1 MKTKDIKKTLEAALL
16 DNGNME
22 QGLYEYELEE
32 LLDELIESMI
42 ADNDDFLFA
51 VTTQKNNLTGK
62 LSSAMLLIEKSGA
75 VHINEFARDRLKA
88 LWKDAYVR
96 NMKKLIPAFAKQ
108 LQEGDIPINGVKT
121 VLQA

>member
-1 MKTKDIKKTLEAALL
+1 MKTKDIQKTLETALL

>member
-1 MKTKDIKKTLEAALL
+1 MIKDIKKTLETALL
-16 DNGNME
+16 HNGNMA

-32 LLDELIESMI
+32 LLDKLMASMI
-42 ADNDDFLFA
+42 ADNDDFLFV
-51 VTTQKNNLTGK
+51 VTTHKNDLTGK
-62 LSSAMLLIEKSGA
+62 LDCAMLLIEKSGA
-75 VHINEFARDRLKA
+75 VHINELARDKLKE

-108 LQEGDIPINGVKT
+108 LQEGDLPINGVKT